1 MSKNTSRRKF
11 LEIGLK
17 AGIVIP
23 LASTG
28 LYGCVSKTKKNDI
41 NEKEPS
47 KKLKILILG
56 GTSFLGPHQIAYA
69 LERGHSITT
78 FTRGKTKPTV
88 HKALFDKVEQLVGDR
103 ENDLTALENRKWDAV
118 IDNSGR
124 KAEWTKRTATLL
136 KENCSIYLYTSS
148 TGVYYPYINS
158 DFKESSKVLQ
168 KVPDGIDEEL
178 LLEYDYGV
186 MKANSEQEAINQ
198 FGIDRTIVVR
208 PTYMCGPAD
217 RTDRFIHWPLRLQK
231 GSEIMIPG
239 KKEDPVQ
246 YIDVRDVAEWMV
258 RLLEEKRSGTYNAV
272 GPKKSQGIY
281 DFVLDAQKA
290 FDVES
295 SFLQIEDY
303 EFLKANRVHY
313 LIPWIMPTENNAGSA
328 IINNQKAIENGLLF
342 RPLTTSIKDIYN
354 WWHSDAVSE
363 ERRSAFEGNSTTIL
377 AREKAIIEKWKM
389 LK

>member
-1 MSKNTSRRKF
+1 MAKNTSRRKF
-11 LEIGLK
+11 LEFGLK
-17 AGIVIP
+17 AGLVIP
-23 LASTG
+23 FAGTA
-28 LYGCVSKTKKNDI
+28 LYGCIPKTKKNDI
-41 NEKEPS
+41 NETS

-103 ENDLTALENRKWDAV
+103 NDDLTALENRKWDAV

-124 KAEWTKRTATLL
+124 KADWTKKSASLL
-136 KENCSIYLYTSS
+136 KENCGLYLYTSS
-148 TGVYYPYINS
+148 TGVYYPYIDS

-186 MKANSEQEAINQ
+186 MKANSEQEAIDQ
-198 FGIDRTIVVR
+198 FGLDRTIIVR

-217 RTDRFIHWPLRLQK
+217 RTDRFIHWPLRLKK
-231 GSEIMIPG
+231 GGEIMIPG

-246 YIDVRDVAEWMV
+246 YIDVRDAAEWMI
-258 RLLEEKRSGTYNAV
+258 RLLEEKKSGTYNAV
-272 GPKKSQGIY
+272 GPKKAQGIQ
-281 DFVLDAQKA
+281 DFVIKAQKT

-295 SFLQIEDY
+295 SFVQVDDY
-303 EFLKANRVHY
+303 EFLKANQVY
-313 LIPWIMPTENNAGSA
+313 YTIPWIMPSENNVGSA
-328 IINNQKAIENGLLF
+328 LINNQKAIENGLVF
-342 RPLTTSIKDIYN
+342 RHLTTSIKDIYN
-354 WWHSDAVSE
+354 WWFSDAVSE
-363 ERRSAFEGNSTTIL
+363 ERRKKFEANTNSVL
-377 AREKAIIEKWKM
+377 AREQAILKKWKER
-389 LK
+389 K